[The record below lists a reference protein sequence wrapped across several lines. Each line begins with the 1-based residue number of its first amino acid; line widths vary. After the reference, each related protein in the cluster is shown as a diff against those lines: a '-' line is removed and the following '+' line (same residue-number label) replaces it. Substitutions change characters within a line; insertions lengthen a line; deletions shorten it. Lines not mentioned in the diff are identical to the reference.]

1 MPTLNQC
8 SLFESEQCKI
18 DREKLRVK
26 VEVNDI
32 VKKMQ
37 KDLRLTLSRAHPCSN
52 CHQPNFKVKFCHF
65 GDLHVPYGSVVYFFH
80 LILVNEDSL

>member
-37 KDLRLTLSRAHPCSN
+37 KDLRLTLSMLELPPAKF
-52 CHQPNFKVKFCHF
+52 QGKVLPFW
-65 GDLHVPYGSVVYFFH
+65 
-80 LILVNEDSL
+80 